1 MGYIKNFFL
10 LALFAISILL
20 ISQSILG
27 IYFPLSTTSN
37 TSKTGSV
44 VYIENG
50 VSGIVTITDPFLNKT
65 TAINVIYYPL
75 DSGSGFIVNK
85 QGYLITALHVVGDLD
100 ALNNQTIR
108 KMDNNDVQRYL
119 ERAAVTEYLLK
130 VNPQLDS
137 EIDSKSNNSSSDA
150 NSTTALL
157 SQRNLVSVN
166 SAQQIIKIKFPDTAE
181 ENLTASIVDVGNTNK
196 DEDVA
201 LLKINSNSNN
211 YDSLSINSKNP
222 SIFQSLSIYGY
233 PVTNNTMYYNSTQSG
248 ISTSLSQGFVTSKT
262 YKNGTNSEEFN
273 SNLVYD
279 NLVNFFM
286 LIFNSQS
293 TSNNTLYYGTNAKT
307 AEGYSGGPV
316 VDTQNNVIGILIFSV
331 NSNSKL
337 ENELKLTSSL
347 FLSSKYIIDICKKN
361 NVAVNTV

>member
-1 MGYIKNFFL
+1 MSYIKIFFL
-10 LALFAISILL
+10 LALFAIGILV
-20 ISQSILG
+20 ISQCILG
-27 IYFPLSTTSN
+27 LYYPSSTTSN

-85 QGYLITALHVVGDLD
+85 QGYIITALHVVGDLD
-100 ALNNQTIR
+100 ALNNQTIK

-119 ERAAVTEYLLK
+119 ERAAVTEYLLN

-137 EIDSKSNNSSSDA
+137 EIDSNSNNSSSNA

-181 ENLTASIVDVGNTNK
+181 ENLTASIVDLGNTNK
-196 DEDVA
+196 DEDIA

-211 YDSLSINSKNP
+211 YDSLSITSKNP

-233 PVTNNTMYYNSTQSG
+233 PVTNNTMYYNSTKSG
-248 ISTSLSQGFVTSKT
+248 ISTSISQGFVTSKT

-279 NLVNFFM
+279 NLIKFM

-293 TSNNTLYYGTNAKT
+293 ASKNTLYYGTNAKT

-316 VDTQNNVIGILIFSV
+316 VDTQNNAIGILIFSV

-361 NVAVNTV
+361 NVAVNAV